1 MLGTVKVVN
10 TRPSFVVSEI
20 RWSELP
26 LKIFQRNSFVK
37 IVQKSHL
44 VDIQH
49 SMLDSVRYHQKCASA
64 SLACFFQATGISC
77 SVKIAFL
84 PV

>member
-10 TRPSFVVSEI
+10 THPSFALSEI
-20 RWSELP
+20 CWSELP
-26 LKIFQRNSFVK
+26 LKIFQRNCFVK
-37 IVQKSHL
+37 IVQKSLL

-64 SLACFFQATGISC
+64 SLTCFFQAAVISC